1 MLRKK
6 HCKTI
11 TIQRASLSISQI
23 DKTHLAANSELDGSH
38 KLTAVKCIPRP
49 QHTVLALAIWSKS
62 HEILVN
68 YSISSTLPITDFS
81 ST

>member
-6 HCKTI
+6 HCKSI
-11 TIQRASLSISQI
+11 TKQGTALPIIQI
-23 DKTHLAANSELDGSH
+23 DNPNLAANSELDGRH
-38 KLTAVKCIPRP
+38 KLTLVKCIGCP
-49 QHTVLALAIWSKS
+49 QDTVLTLAIWSKS

-68 YSISSTLPITDFS
+68 DSISSTLPITDFS

>member
-6 HCKTI
+6 HCKSI
-11 TIQRASLSISQI
+11 AIQKAALFISQI
-23 DKTHLAANSELDGSH
+23 DKTHLAANSELDGGH
-38 KLTAVKCIPRP
+38 ELTAVECIPCP

-62 HEILVN
+62 HEILVY